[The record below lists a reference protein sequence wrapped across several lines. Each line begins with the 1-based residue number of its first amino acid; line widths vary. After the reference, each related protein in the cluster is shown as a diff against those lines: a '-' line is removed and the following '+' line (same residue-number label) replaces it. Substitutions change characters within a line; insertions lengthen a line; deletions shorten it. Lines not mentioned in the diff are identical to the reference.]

1 MTKCTLS
8 RREQIYKEERAT
20 IEATTFEATILQR
33 QQPQE
38 SKHPFTRAS
47 PPSLVSLAF

>member
-1 MTKCTLS
+1 MTKLTLKTK
-8 RREQIYKEERAT
+8 EQMHKEEKAA

-38 SKHPFTRAS
+38 SKHALTRAF